1 MAHAQ
6 LANDMRVVQRAR
18 NNDRFRDNPLVT
30 GQPGIRFHAGRLRAA
45 PNGLPVGA
53 RGSANSAPAHSP
65 GSAATD
71 RRAVERC

>member
-6 LANDMRVVQRAR
+6 LANDMMVIQRAR
-18 NNDRFRDNPLVT
+18 NDDRCDNPLVT
-30 GQPGIRFHAGRLRAA
+30 GQPGLRFHAGRLSAA
-45 PNGLPVGA
+45 PNGLAVGA